1 MEQSQ
6 DMTIEER
13 LHEVEQRLARLEPR
27 TKPGAFSLH
36 PLGAFVLGL
45 AALTFGYLGLG
56 LPQHYYQVLFA
67 ALLVLLLYHRRFLLM
82 PQGGWRWPQLM
93 LNFVLLCLL
102 FKLLIGGGMA
112 YPFDWLK
119 APALSKTPPP
129 GDGSWY
135 SRLVPDYTVQWQ
147 GIPAVSG
154 WSVDLTKIQTLLL
167 IATLAGALFRF
178 QPFTSLTAL
187 ALLIISIPTYLAFN
201 WDWVILFL
209 VIGSVSLY
217 LQSRVNAPPGGMG
230 EFRN

>member
-1 MEQSQ
+1 MVHSQ

-13 LHEVEQRLARLEPR
+13 LHEVEQRLDRLAPQI
-27 TKPGAFSLH
+27 KPGALSLH
-36 PLGAFVLGL
+36 SLWAFVLGL

-82 PQGGWRWPQLM
+82 PQGGWRWPQIM
-93 LNFVLLCLL
+93 LNFALLCLL

-112 YPFDWLK
+112 YPFDWLNV
-119 APALSKTPPP
+119 PALSKTPPP
-129 GDGSWY
+129 GGGSWY

-147 GIPAVSG
+147 GIPTVSG
-154 WSVDLTKIQTLLL
+154 WSVDLTKIQTLFL

-209 VIGSVSLY
+209 VIGSVSIY
-217 LQSRVNAPPGGMG
+217 LQSKVNAPPGGMG
-230 EFRN
+230 EQRN